1 MAPVGKGENEVKIM
15 EAQGTGASDK
25 TVMAPPSKASRSHS
39 EAERKRRQ
47 RINGH
52 LATLRTLLPSA
63 SRVLSL
69 SLSDILSQSLMII
82 MSSTNIKIWCNA

>member
-1 MAPVGKGENEVKIM
+1 MVPVGKGQNEVTIM
-15 EAQGTGASDK
+15 EAQGTGGTAGGDK
-25 TVMAPPSKASRSHS
+25 TVMGTGAPSKSSRSHS

-63 SRVLSL
+63 SRVCTPSL
-69 SLSDILSQSLMII
+69 SKNFGVI
-82 MSSTNIKIWCNA
+82 

>member
-1 MAPVGKGENEVKIM
+1 MVPVGKGENDVKIM
-15 EAQGTGASDK
+15 EAQGSGAGGDK
-25 TVMAPPSKASRSHS
+25 TVMAAPSKASRSHS

-69 SLSDILSQSLMII
+69 SLSL
-82 MSSTNIKIWCNA
+82 

>member
-1 MAPVGKGENEVKIM
+1 MDGGDPITGNSRLAVSEVR
-15 EAQGTGASDK
+15 S
-25 TVMAPPSKASRSHS
+25 SRSHS

-63 SRVLSL
+63 TRVSL
-69 SLSDILSQSLMII
+69 VNLTALCISLYIYTLHLFACNNIYFII
-82 MSSTNIKIWCNA
+82 TI

>member
-1 MAPVGKGENEVKIM
+1 MVPVGKGELEAKIM
-15 EAQGTGASDK
+15 EAAQGGGDK
-25 TVMAPPSKASRSHS
+25 TVVAATSKASRSHS

-52 LATLRTLLPSA
+52 LATLRGLLPSA

-69 SLSDILSQSLMII
+69 S
-82 MSSTNIKIWCNA
+82 NYIKNNLANNKDAHIFI

>member
-1 MAPVGKGENEVKIM
+1 MVPVGMGENDVTIM
-15 EAQGTGASDK
+15 EAQGAGGTVGCDK
-25 TVMAPPSKASRSHS
+25 TAMGIGAPSKSSRSHS

-63 SRVLSL
+63 SRVYTISL
-69 SLSDILSQSLMII
+69 
-82 MSSTNIKIWCNA
+82 

>member
-15 EAQGTGASDK
+15 EAQGTGGCDQ

-69 SLSDILSQSLMII
+69 SLIIYIL
-82 MSSTNIKIWCNA
+82 TKVNDHYKFN